1 MPWVN
6 LGEFLKDLLRRR
18 INPEEVGVYV
28 PEASAEETDS
38 QEKNLPSDASR

>member
-6 LGEFLKDLLRRR
+6 LGDFLRDLLRRR

-28 PEASAEETDS
+28 PEARDEATDN
-38 QEKNLPSDASR
+38 EHAGSRPDTS